1 MRTKTFSS
9 SNTQLSAMIAHEA
22 GRKRDPLTEQFS
34 QPCHYAEQPG
44 SVAGRKFRGPDGK
57 KETAR

>member
-1 MRTKTFSS
+1 
-9 SNTQLSAMIAHEA
+9 MIAHDA

-44 SVAGRKFRGPDGK
+44 PVAGRKFRGPDGK

>member
-1 MRTKTFSS
+1 MRTKTFAS

-44 SVAGRKFRGPDGK
+44 PVAGRKFLGPDGI
-57 KETAR
+57 KETA